1 MSELDV
7 TCSHSRP
14 QVSNDNPFSES
25 QFKTQRYRPDYSGRF
40 TDISHARRWCNG
52 YFGWYNFEHHHN
64 GLAGF
69 TPDQVFSGGYHKVA
83 VQKQRALDASYR
95 RNPERFVRGQ
105 PCAPMPPKTVAINPA
120 VPNEDGIMD
129 CDRVNFPTLSAA
141 GYVKKGLS
149 IK

>member
-95 RNPERFVRGQ
+95 RNPERFVRG
-105 PCAPMPPKTVAINPA
+105 NPA
-120 VPNEDGIMD
+120 
-129 CDRVNFPTLSAA
+129 
-141 GYVKKGLS
+141 
-149 IK
+149 